1 MNKTTLLKLTLTLK
15 RKMILILGNF
25 QNSLWKPSFG
35 GAISSP
41 DIRLH
46 FGKGWNEYGH
56 VNLENCRGI
65 PGIPPADF

>member
-1 MNKTTLLKLTLTLK
+1 
-15 RKMILILGNF
+15 MILILGNF

-41 DIRLH
+41 DIRRH

-56 VNLENCRGI
+56 LNAKYLENC
-65 PGIPPADF
+65 PGISPADF